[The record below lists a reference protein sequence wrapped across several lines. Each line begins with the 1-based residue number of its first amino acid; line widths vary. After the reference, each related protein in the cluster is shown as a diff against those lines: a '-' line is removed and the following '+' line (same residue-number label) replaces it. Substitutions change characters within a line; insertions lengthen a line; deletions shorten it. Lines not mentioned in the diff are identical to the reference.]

1 MVVVVVVVVFI
12 VVLVVAG
19 CCPSYCLLFVVA
31 GCCLLL
37 FVFVFVVVV
46 VVGHTYNTSIQY
58 IYRCKCM
65 IACRRQDS
73 PIAAFVHFDP
83 QNPVSCFV
91 GPSLS

>member
-37 FVFVFVVVV
+37 FVFVFVVV

-91 GPSLS
+91 SPSLS